1 MAGVTVPLSPQVWRG
16 TAPRLLLDFLKKV
29 AERYLQDQRA
39 AEFVL
44 DLLQLSVPKLFAVES
59 SGREKAAAA
68 SISAEFVAFLKDYIT
83 RNSLKLLILSQ
94 MKDILVC
101 LIAGV
106 HEQLK
111 VVKDHPGLVVCHT
124 TSPLC

>member
-1 MAGVTVPLSPQVWRG
+1 MVACGWCHCASLLRFG
-16 TAPRLLLDFLKKV
+16 GALHHRLLLDFLKKV

-59 SGREKAAAA
+59 SGKEKGAAA
-68 SISAEFVAFLKDYIT
+68 SISAEFMAFLKDYIT
-83 RNSLKLLILSQ
+83 RNSLKLLILCQ

-101 LIAGV
+101 LIAG
-106 HEQLK
+106 EGREGA
-111 VVKDHPGLVVCHT
+111 P
-124 TSPLC
+124 S